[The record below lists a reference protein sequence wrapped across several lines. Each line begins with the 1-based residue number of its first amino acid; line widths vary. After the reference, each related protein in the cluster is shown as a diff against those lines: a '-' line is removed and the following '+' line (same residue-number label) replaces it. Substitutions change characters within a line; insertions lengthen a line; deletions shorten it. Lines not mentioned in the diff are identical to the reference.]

1 MGTQFAEA
9 GTWKRDVHAANNVA
23 FCALYNYD
31 MHAQN
36 TAGVDRAYK
45 DTVTFAPGA
54 PEDGKPTCARTD
66 FVDNYPRPCD
76 CSDANGAMPTA
87 SSEICETAKMWEL
100 GPDQVEA
107 GMENFKTLVCE
118 EPEEDEDAEEVE
130 ATKEVEDAEE
140 VEATKEVEDAE
151 EVEDA
156 KEVKDE
162 TESGFQ
168 SNFLSA
174 TLIALCALFKL

>member
-1 MGTQFAEA
+1 MG
-9 GTWKRDVHAANNVA
+9 
-23 FCALYNYD
+23 
-31 MHAQN
+31 
-36 TAGVDRAYK
+36 
-45 DTVTFAPGA
+45 
-54 PEDGKPTCARTD
+54 RTD

-87 SSEICETAKMWEL
+87 SSEICETSKMWEL

-118 EPEEDEDAEEVE
+118 EPEEDED
-130 ATKEVEDAEE
+130 TKEVEDAEE
-140 VEATKEVEDAE
+140 VEATKEVED
-151 EVEDA
+151 V

>member
-1 MGTQFAEA
+1 MVFCFFLVNILL
-9 GTWKRDVHAANNVA
+9 KRDVHAANNVA

-66 FVDNYPRPCD
+66 FNDTNPRPCD

-87 SSEICETAKMWEL
+87 SSGFFFDIY
-100 GPDQVEA
+100 
-107 GMENFKTLVCE
+107 
-118 EPEEDEDAEEVE
+118 
-130 ATKEVEDAEE
+130 
-140 VEATKEVEDAE
+140 
-151 EVEDA
+151 
-156 KEVKDE
+156 
-162 TESGFQ
+162 ES
-168 SNFLSA
+168 L
-174 TLIALCALFKL
+174 K